1 MYVCRAIYV
10 YMYVPTKSTP
20 HDTDTV
26 TSGGVKGHRIFHT
39 ESMSSGQS
47 AQKCVRL
54 CLHTQILNMRHQH
67 NNYTHSVELNQ
78 W

>member
-1 MYVCRAIYV
+1 MYV

-54 CLHTQILNMRHQH
+54 CLHIQ
-67 NNYTHSVELNQ
+67 
-78 W
+78 